1 MRNIFLSLLVLAF
14 STALQAQD
22 KVINDP
28 NAEVRKVGSFTGI
41 KVSTGIELLLKQ
53 GSEDAVA
60 VSSSRSEYTNRII
73 TEVDNGVLKIY
84 FNNKDGWENQPKN
97 TKLRAYVS
105 VRTLTKLHGSSG
117 ASVKV
122 DGALNITSLDMDFGS
137 GSIFS
142 GEIKGSSL
150 NIKQGSGSIVTI
162 TGETETVSV
171 KSSSGSICKGYGL
184 TTQTCDADAS
194 SGGII
199 EISVSK
205 ELDAEASSGGLVHY
219 KGTGVIK
226 NLSTSSGG
234 SINKKG

>member
-1 MRNIFLSLLVLAF
+1 MRNIFLSLLLLTF
-14 STALQAQD
+14 TTAIHAQD

-41 KVSTGIELLLKQ
+41 KVSTGIELMLTQ

-60 VSSSRSEYTNRII
+60 VSSSRSEYTSRII

-84 FNNKDGWENQPKN
+84 FNSKDGWENQPKN

-105 VRTLTKLHGSSG
+105 IRNLTKLHGSSG

-122 DGALNITSLDMDFGS
+122 DGSLNITSLDMDFGS
-137 GSIFS
+137 GSLFN
-142 GEIKGSSL
+142 GEIKGSNL
-150 NIKQGSGSIVTI
+150 NIKQGSGSIVTM
-162 TGETETVSV
+162 TGNAESVSV
-171 KSSSGSICKGYGL
+171 KSSSGSIYKGYGL

-205 ELDAEASSGGLVHY
+205 ELEAEASSGGLVHY
-219 KGTGVIK
+219 KGAGVIK

-234 SINKKG
+234 TVNKKG